1 MHLGR
6 FHATIFAL
14 AGHFRSANIQTKLEE
29 CAAALDQY
37 AQSRDPTVLQTFR
50 DKFDSVLKAAETK
63 DADLQQPY
71 SQQVINELSV
81 ADFLDTKLQ
90 DTLHWIVAER
100 AFDHA
105 GIASDLRELAGD
117 ITKKSSRILEIDK
130 AFTELAVEFEQVEG
144 SEAEIGV
151 LLPREIVGESLS
163 ALTSEFD
170 KLGKLFRA
178 INELTGAQDYDPK
191 IRTISSSWWQIFLEL
206 GPEQILVWVLVI
218 ERIVGLF
225 KSNLEIKSLQQQL
238 LTNAI
243 PKKIT
248 DLLEKEIDKR
258 VASGLESLVA
268 EVVEKHANNPDQARL
283 NELKVQLRHG
293 LRHLAKRIN
302 QGSQIEINV
311 SVPDDPKELP
321 PPAEGE
327 EPDAALQASIDG
339 QRAKLAILREVRER
353 SRLAST
359 ETLKI
364 SGETQLLLKYFDG
377 DAADP
382 AEKLADD

>member
-14 AGHFRSANIQTKLEE
+14 ADHFRSAKIQTKLEE

-151 LLPREIVGESLS
+151 LLPREIVGESLF

-206 GPEQILVWVLVI
+206 GPDQILVWVLVI

-268 EVVEKHANNPDQARL
+268 EIVEKHANNPDQARL
-283 NELKVQLRHG
+283 NELKVQLRYG

-364 SGETQLLLKYFDG
+364 GGETQLLLKYFDG